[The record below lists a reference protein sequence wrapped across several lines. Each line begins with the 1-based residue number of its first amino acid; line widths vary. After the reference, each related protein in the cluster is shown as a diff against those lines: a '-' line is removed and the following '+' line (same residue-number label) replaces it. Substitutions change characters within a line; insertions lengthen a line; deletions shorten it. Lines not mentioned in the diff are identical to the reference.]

1 MSETAAPEKEHAE
14 KPEPPKLLEGGQ
26 LVDHRDGRDV
36 VLKLRGVR
44 TQFGENVIHD
54 DLDFDVFR
62 GEIVGLV
69 GGSGT
74 GKSVLL
80 RTIIGL
86 NRHTKGSV
94 EMLGVDTAT
103 LQGQAER
110 DMQARTGVQFQD
122 GALFSSLSV
131 TENIIVPVREH
142 VGLEEQMMRDIAAL
156 KVAMVGLPPDAGD
169 KKPSELSGGM
179 RKRASLARA
188 LALDPDLLFL
198 DEPTAGL
205 DPIGAAHYDELVKG
219 LNKSLGVTIL
229 MVTHDL
235 DSLYAVCDRIA
246 VLLDKRVVV
255 GTIDELLRFDH
266 PWVQEYF
273 RGPRGRAAARQQE

>member
-1 MSETAAPEKEHAE
+1 MTDAAAPIPDTEDV
-14 KPEPPKLLEGGQ
+14 PPKPGLVEGGQ
-26 LVDHRDGRDV
+26 LVDHRDGRDI
-36 VLKLRGVR
+36 VLRLRGVR
-44 TQFGENVIHD
+44 TQFGDKIIHD
-54 DLDFDVFR
+54 NLDFDMFR

-86 NRHTKGSV
+86 NGHTRGTI
-94 EMLGVDTAT
+94 EMLGKDTAS
-103 LQGQAER
+103 LGGQAER
-110 DMQARTGVQFQD
+110 AMLSRTGVQFQD

-131 TENIIVPVREH
+131 TENVIVPIREH
-142 VGLEEQMMRDIAAL
+142 AQLEEQTMRDIAAL
-156 KVAMVGLPPDAGD
+156 KVAMVGLPPDTGD

-188 LALDPDLLFL
+188 LALDPELLFL

-205 DPIGAAHYDELVKG
+205 DPIGASHYDALVRELSR
-219 LNKSLGVTIL
+219 SLGLSIL

-235 DSLYAVCDRIA
+235 DSLNAICDRIA

-255 GTIDELLRFDH
+255 GTMQELLSYDH
-266 PWVQEYF
+266 PWVREYF
-273 RGPRGRAAARQQE
+273 HGPRGRAARHEE